1 MISGREQDINL
12 TNKIKSNNILNYIN
26 RFLRSK
32 SATYVFL
39 KSLAVNPKINNYL
52 YDVNLY
58 ENEEL
63 IKQLDINLS
72 EINKIYDPKKIFFY
86 AIPYAA
92 QVMKT
97 NCTKKDDP
105 EIIIKKIFNKN
116 NFKIF
121 NLKEKM
127 CAEKNAHKFL

>member
-1 MISGREQDINL
+1 M
-12 TNKIKSNNILNYIN
+12 
-26 RFLRSK
+26 
-32 SATYVFL
+32 
-39 KSLAVNPKINNYL
+39 

-72 EINKIYDPKKIFFY
+72 EINKIYDQRKFFY

-97 NCTKKDDP
+97 NCTKKDVR
-105 EIIIKKIFNKN
+105 NYN
-116 NFKIF
+116 
-121 NLKEKM
+121 
-127 CAEKNAHKFL
+127 

>member
-1 MISGREQDINL
+1 M
-12 TNKIKSNNILNYIN
+12 NYIN

-72 EINKIYDPKKIFFY
+72 EINKIYDPRNFFY

-92 QVMKT
+92 QVM
-97 NCTKKDDP
+97 
-105 EIIIKKIFNKN
+105 NK
-116 NFKIF
+116 
-121 NLKEKM
+121 LYEKR
-127 CAEKNAHKFL
+127 

>member
-1 MISGREQDINL
+1 MKTR
-12 TNKIKSNNILNYIN
+12 
-26 RFLRSK
+26 
-32 SATYVFL
+32 
-39 KSLAVNPKINNYL
+39 
-52 YDVNLY
+52 
-58 ENEEL
+58 EL

-116 NFKIF
+116 NFEIF
-121 NLKEKM
+121 NLKEKCVLKKM
-127 CAEKNAHKFL
+127 HINFFEK

>member
-1 MISGREQDINL
+1 MISGREQNINL

-58 ENEEL
+58 ENER
-63 IKQLDINLS
+63 
-72 EINKIYDPKKIFFY
+72 INKTIRY
-86 AIPYAA
+86 
-92 QVMKT
+92 
-97 NCTKKDDP
+97 
-105 EIIIKKIFNKN
+105 
-116 NFKIF
+116 
-121 NLKEKM
+121 
-127 CAEKNAHKFL
+127 